1 MVNIKRISKN
11 YRLYLVKPKE
21 KKDAHALAERIAS
34 IKSVDEVML
43 TEGEYGYLVKVK
55 DDDPGIRKLLGNAD
69 KLECHCA
76 YKTV

>member
-1 MVNIKRISKN
+1 MGNIKRISKN
-11 YRLYLVKPKE
+11 YRLYLVKPQE

-55 DDDPGIRKLLGNAD
+55 DDGQEIRKLFGNAD
-69 KLECHCA
+69 MLDCHCA
-76 YKTV
+76 YKVV